1 MFNTTSSDC
10 FVPSAHTANDVDQ
23 DGGLI
28 INIGSI
34 LGRVTFPFFG
44 AMSAL
49 TPVRAFYD
57 AVASGDIS
65 RILSILHPNL
75 AWIAAEGFPYF
86 SGASHHPQEVVE
98 KLLIPLWTGLGGLRG
113 NPTEGASRWRPCR
126 RLRRLFWH
134 GHACS
139 VYAPLADS

>member
-1 MFNTTSSDC
+1 
-10 FVPSAHTANDVDQ
+10 
-23 DGGLI
+23 
-28 INIGSI
+28 
-34 LGRVTFPFFG
+34 
-44 AMSAL
+44 MSAL

-57 AVASGDIS
+57 AVASGDVT

-75 AWIAAEGFPYF
+75 AWTEAEGFPYF
-86 SGASHHPQEVVE
+86 SGTWHHPQEVVE
-98 KLLIPLWTGLGGLRG
+98 KLLIPLGRDWEGFAANSTGV
-113 NPTEGASRWRPCR
+113 ASRWRPRR